1 MLPRCRAISQSASS
15 QTLPD
20 SESEFVA
27 ANPFVV
33 DQFRCGSGQP
43 LLFIIGPCVI
53 ESEELIRETSLRV
66 AELAAK
72 HNWQIVFKSS
82 FDKANRTS
90 FNSFR
95 GPGLERGLEI
105 LARVREETG
114 LPVTTDI
121 HEPQQA
127 DPAAVVCRILQV
139 PAFLARQTDLV
150 QAIAEAAR
158 NHNAIVNVKK
168 PQFIAPDDMIHAV
181 RKCEQAGANQILLTD
196 RGTTFGYGRLV
207 NDMTAIPTMQGMGC
221 PVCIDA
227 THSVQRPGG
236 STTGGNRE
244 MVPFIARAA
253 VAAGADAVFMETHPD
268 PDRALS
274 DGPNQV
280 RLQDLEKILIG
291 LTRLRSLAIELNS

>member
-1 MLPRCRAISQSASS
+1 MSAN
-15 QTLPD
+15 QLQ
-20 SESEFVA
+20 
-27 ANPFVV
+27 V
-33 DQFRCGSGQP
+33 DQFHCGNGRP
-43 LLFIIGPCVI
+43 LLFIAGPCVI
-53 ESEELIRETSLRV
+53 ESEELIRETSLRI
-66 AELAAK
+66 ADLASRRG
-72 HNWQIVFKSS
+72 WQIVFKSS

-90 FNSFR
+90 YSSFR

-121 HEPQQA
+121 HTPEQA
-127 DPAAVVCRILQV
+127 GPAAKVCRILQV

-150 QAIAEAAR
+150 NAIAEAAR
-158 NHNAIVNVKK
+158 DNGGIVNVKK
-168 PQFIAPDDMIHAV
+168 PQFIAPEDIIHV
-181 RKCEQAGANQILLTD
+181 VNKCREAGANNVLLTD
-196 RGTTFGYGRLV
+196 RGTMFGYGRLI
-207 NDMTAIPTMQGMGC
+207 NDLTAIPTMQGMGC

-236 STTGGNRE
+236 STTGGNRA

-268 PDRALS
+268 PNKAKS

-280 RLQDLEKILIG
+280 RLDDLEKVFEQ
-291 LTRLRSLAIELNS
+291 LTRVRELVNEFNVNQ